1 MKHLFGEVLY
11 TEEVAER
18 NCQILNDSCS
28 STFEDNCYEEISA
41 CVDEM
46 RALPGVAS
54 DGAIDGKVM
63 SCRTLHGSF
72 AVDNNDHCP
81 HMSFAPQYDVACNV
95 KCQESKSTP
104 DDEVFLQEE
113 LAYFAA
119 FSQAIGLGLDQYK
132 TPSIFGWVDNTISS
146 QAVAVFVKPAVA
158 PGILSFRLRTN
169 PCVCVC
175 ESSRLRLDS

>member
-1 MKHLFGEVLY
+1 MSHVAHPRFGIVSNMLLQYYPRPFMKHLFGEVLY

-104 DDEVFLQEE
+104 DDEVFLQKE

-132 TPSIFGWVDNTISS
+132 TTSIFGWVDNTISS
-146 QAVAVFVKPAVA
+146 QA
-158 PGILSFRLRTN
+158 
-169 PCVCVC
+169 
-175 ESSRLRLDS
+175 

>member
-1 MKHLFGEVLY
+1 MSHVAHPRFGIVSNMLLQYYPRPFMKHLFGEVLY

-95 KCQESKSTP
+95 KCQESKSTS

-132 TPSIFGWVDNTISS
+132 TPSIWLG
-146 QAVAVFVKPAVA
+146 
-158 PGILSFRLRTN
+158 G
-169 PCVCVC
+169 
-175 ESSRLRLDS
+175 

>member
-18 NCQILNDSCS
+18 NCQILNDSFS
-28 STFEDNCYEEISA
+28 STFEDNCYEEIGA

-46 RALPGVAS
+46 LALPGAAS
-54 DGAIDGKVM
+54 DGASIDGKVV

-72 AVDNNDHCP
+72 DVDNNDHCP

-104 DDEVFLQEE
+104 DDEVFLQVT
-113 LAYFAA
+113 YFAA
-119 FSQAIGLGLDQYK
+119 FSQQAIGLGLARPIQ
-132 TPSIFGWVDNTISS
+132 
-146 QAVAVFVKPAVA
+146 
-158 PGILSFRLRTN
+158 
-169 PCVCVC
+169 
-175 ESSRLRLDS
+175 DSKHFWLGG

>member
-1 MKHLFGEVLY
+1 MKLLFGEVLH

-28 STFEDNCYEEISA
+28 STFEDNCYEEIGA

-46 RALPGVAS
+46 LALPGAEN

-72 AVDNNDHCP
+72 AVDNNAHCP
-81 HMSFAPQYDVACNV
+81 HMSFAPQYDVACKV
-95 KCQESKSTP
+95 KCQESKSSP
-104 DDEVFLQEE
+104 DDEMFSEEE

-119 FSQAIGLGLDQYK
+119 FSDAIGLGPDQFQ
-132 TPSIFGWVDNTISS
+132 TPSILLG
-146 QAVAVFVKPAVA
+146 A
-158 PGILSFRLRTN
+158 P
-169 PCVCVC
+169 
-175 ESSRLRLDS
+175 